1 MSRASW
7 GKVRKLPSGNFQASY
22 IAEGGRRVNAPATF
36 TTKRAARAWLAT
48 QQARISAEEN
58 GMAPKQAEKPP
69 LPDKTLQ
76 QAYNLYFDACER
88 RGLSPGTLRS
98 YRSHWNAHIA
108 PALGKMQL
116 QAITEGVIKDWLQSK
131 KSTSEKKKAESLST
145 LQRILQTAVEQKWLY
160 ENPAKD
166 VHPTAGARKKA
177 ARRSYPI
184 LTHAQLEAIR
194 AAMPPACAI
203 AVDLGAWCALRSG
216 EVCALRRKDIDL
228 VEGVIKV
235 RRAVKQGVR
244 GEWFEGSPKSAAGVR
259 DVALPPSI
267 LARLKDHMSKYVQS
281 SREALL
287 IHYPGKPDEFL
298 RGKHLKN
305 RFDKAVKAAGLPRMR
320 FHDLRHTGLT
330 AFARA
335 GATAAELMHRAGH
348 SDIQTAMIYQHAELA
363 RDRQLAAAMDTVI

>member
-1 MSRASW
+1 
-7 GKVRKLPSGNFQASY
+7 
-22 IAEGGRRVNAPATF
+22 
-36 TTKRAARAWLAT
+36 
-48 QQARISAEEN
+48 
-58 GMAPKQAEKPP
+58 MAPKQAEKPP

-116 QAITEGVIKDWLQSK
+116 QAITEDVIKGWLQGK
-131 KSTSEKKKAESLST
+131 RSTSDKKKAESLST
-145 LQRILQTAVEQKWLY
+145 LQRILQAAVEQKWLY

-166 VHPTAGARKKA
+166 VHATGGRKKA

-244 GEWFEGSPKSAAGVR
+244 GNGSRGPRKVLQACVT
-259 DVALPPSI
+259 LPC
-267 LARLKDHMSKYVQS
+267 R
-281 SREALL
+281 
-287 IHYPGKPDEFL
+287 
-298 RGKHLKN
+298 
-305 RFDKAVKAAGLPRMR
+305 PR
-320 FHDLRHTGLT
+320 
-330 AFARA
+330 
-335 GATAAELMHRAGH
+335 
-348 SDIQTAMIYQHAELA
+348 S
-363 RDRQLAAAMDTVI
+363 